1 MTRKV
6 MARCRRAARVHL
18 KGTVQ
23 ADRRSQIG
31 GILGFVCLAPDTVS

>member
-6 MARCRRAARVHL
+6 MARCRRAARVPL
-18 KGTVQ
+18 KGTIQ

-31 GILGFVCLAPDTVS
+31 GILGFVRLTPDTVS